1 MSFLLTL
8 QIPCT
13 RQLCPDVPL
22 VVDSDY
28 FFVEFLSGV
37 LEKRG
42 YQVRKA
48 YDGKEGIAG
57 LDDGPYDILFADL
70 VMPKVNGRQ
79 FFEVVRRRFNGHCFP
94 IVAVSGTVIEQ
105 MDDLDAIGA
114 DYFIAKGPME
124 KLAVRLD
131 EFITGLERN
140 PALPPAEKKI
150 LQTGSVFPRRD
161 AMELLVSL
169 EFYQTVINAIG
180 VGVIVLDKDTRII
193 NANPDGVEGPRQ
205 GHGGHPQPADHGHSA
220 AQPLRR
226 AGERAEGIR
235 ARGRRRPALLLRGHG
250 RPHAARRDLAPAG
263 SQHRLGLDRRARGRA
278 RLTPARPSG
287 RNPLELPT
295 RLC

>member
-1 MSFLLTL
+1 M
-8 QIPCT
+8 P
-13 RQLCPDVPL
+13 RKAL

-37 LEKRG
+37 LERRG

-105 MDDLDAIGA
+105 MDELDAIGA

-140 PALPPAEKKI
+140 PALPPSEKKI

-193 NANPDGVEGPRQ
+193 NANPTALKVLDTAMVDILNRPIMDILPPNRSGELVNALKESGREDSGGPRSFFV
-205 GHGGHPQPADHGHSA
+205 GLGGRMLRAVIS
-220 AQPLRR
+220 PLRVHNT
-226 AGERAEGIR
+226 ASGWIVALEG
-235 ARGRRRPALLLRGHG
+235 AL
-250 RPHAARRDLAPAG
+250 A
-263 SQHRLGLDRRARGRA
+263 
-278 RLTPARPSG
+278 
-287 RNPLELPT
+287 
-295 RLC
+295 

>member
-1 MSFLLTL
+1 M
-8 QIPCT
+8 P
-13 RQLCPDVPL
+13 RKAL

-37 LEKRG
+37 LERRG

-79 FFEVVRRRFNGHCFP
+79 FFEFVRRKFNGRCFP

-131 EFITGLERN
+131 EFITGLELN
-140 PALPPAEKKI
+140 PALPPGEKKI

-193 NANPDGVEGPRQ
+193 NANPTALKVLDKALVDILNRPIMDTLPPNRSGEIVTALKESGREGGGPRAFFV
-205 GHGGHPQPADHGHSA
+205 GMGGRMLRTVVS
-220 AQPLRR
+220 PLRIHD
-226 AGERAEGIR
+226 A
-235 ARGRRRPALLLRGHG
+235 
-250 RPHAARRDLAPAG
+250 
-263 SQHRLGLDRRARGRA
+263 
-278 RLTPARPSG
+278 PSG
-287 RNPLELPT
+287 WIVALEGALA
-295 RLC
+295 

>member
-1 MSFLLTL
+1 M
-8 QIPCT
+8 P
-13 RQLCPDVPL
+13 RRAL

-37 LEKRG
+37 LERRG

-79 FFEVVRRRFNGHCFP
+79 FFEFVRRKFNGRCFP

-131 EFITGLERN
+131 EFITGLELN

-161 AMELLVSL
+161 AMELLLSL

-193 NANPDGVEGPRQ
+193 NANPTALKVLDKALVDILNRPIMDTLPPNRSGEIVTALKESGREGGGPRAFFV
-205 GHGGHPQPADHGHSA
+205 GMGGRMLRAVVS
-220 AQPLRR
+220 PLRIHD
-226 AGERAEGIR
+226 A
-235 ARGRRRPALLLRGHG
+235 
-250 RPHAARRDLAPAG
+250 
-263 SQHRLGLDRRARGRA
+263 
-278 RLTPARPSG
+278 PSG
-287 RNPLELPT
+287 WIVALEGALA
-295 RLC
+295 